1 MILGTVFVLITG
13 TISHFIYDWS
23 GQNYILGLIFPTN
36 ESTWEHMKL
45 VFFPMLLCAFFLNR
59 RLMADYPCIT
69 SALLAGILLGT
80 FLIPVLFY
88 SYSGILG
95 NHFLWLDIAV
105 FALSVILAF
114 GASYRLTLSCRA
126 KKLRKS
132 VRAACLCCPALLS
145 LFHLSCTGS
154 RSFYGSDKTVLTK
167 PALADFF
174 SRHIRK
180 LKCYDCVKSVGMVP

>member
-1 MILGTVFVLITG
+1 MKNMNFLKSNMILGTVFVLITG
-13 TISHFIYDWS
+13 TISHFIYNWS

-105 FALSVILAF
+105 FALSVITAF
-114 GASYRLTLSCRA
+114 WAACRLTLSCRA
-126 KKLRKS
+126 KDYGNLFGLL
-132 VRAACLCCPALLS
+132 VFVVLLCFLFFTYHAPALG
-145 LFHLSCTGS
+145 LFA
-154 RSFYGSDKTVLTK
+154 DPTK
-167 PALADFF
+167 QL
-174 SRHIRK
+174 
-180 LKCYDCVKSVGMVP
+180 

>member
-1 MILGTVFVLITG
+1 MKNMNSLKSNMILGTVFVLITG

-45 VFFPMLLCAFFLNR
+45 VFFPTLLCAFFLNR

-69 SALLAGILLGT
+69 SALLASILLGT

-105 FALSVILAF
+105 FAFSVILAF
-114 GASYRLTLSCRA
+114 WASYRLTLSCRA
-126 KKLRKS
+126 KDYGNLFRLL
-132 VRAACLCCPALLS
+132 VLVVLLCFLFFTYHAPALG
-145 LFHLSCTGS
+145 LFA
-154 RSFYGSDKTVLTK
+154 DPTK
-167 PALADFF
+167 QF
-174 SRHIRK
+174 
-180 LKCYDCVKSVGMVP
+180 

>member
-1 MILGTVFVLITG
+1 MKNMNSLKSNIILGTVFVLITG

-69 SALLAGILLGT
+69 SALFAGILLGT
-80 FLIPVLFY
+80 FLIPILFY

-95 NHFLWLDIAV
+95 NHFFWLDIAV
-105 FALSVILAF
+105 FALSVITAF
-114 GASYRLTLSCRA
+114 WAACRLTLSCRA
-126 KKLRKS
+126 KNYGNLFGLL
-132 VRAACLCCPALLS
+132 VFVVLLCFLFFTYHAPALG
-145 LFHLSCTGS
+145 LFA
-154 RSFYGSDKTVLTK
+154 DPTK
-167 PALADFF
+167 QF
-174 SRHIRK
+174 
-180 LKCYDCVKSVGMVP
+180 

>member
-1 MILGTVFVLITG
+1 MKNMNFLKSNMILGTVFVLITG

-45 VFFPMLLCAFFLNR
+45 VFFPM
-59 RLMADYPCIT
+59 ADYPCIT
-69 SALLAGILLGT
+69 SALLAVILLGT

-114 GASYRLTLSCRA
+114 WASYRLTLSCRA
-126 KKLRKS
+126 KDYGNLFGLL
-132 VRAACLCCPALLS
+132 VLVVLLCFLFFTYHAPALG
-145 LFHLSCTGS
+145 LFA
-154 RSFYGSDKTVLTK
+154 DPTK
-167 PALADFF
+167 QF
-174 SRHIRK
+174 
-180 LKCYDCVKSVGMVP
+180 

>member
-1 MILGTVFVLITG
+1 MKNMNFLKSNMILGTVFVLITG

-59 RLMADYPCIT
+59 RLMADYPYIT

-126 KKLRKS
+126 KNYGNLFGPL
-132 VRAACLCCPALLS
+132 VFVVLLCFLFFTYHAPALG
-145 LFHLSCTGS
+145 LFT
-154 RSFYGSDKTVLTK
+154 DPTK
-167 PALADFF
+167 QF
-174 SRHIRK
+174 
-180 LKCYDCVKSVGMVP
+180 